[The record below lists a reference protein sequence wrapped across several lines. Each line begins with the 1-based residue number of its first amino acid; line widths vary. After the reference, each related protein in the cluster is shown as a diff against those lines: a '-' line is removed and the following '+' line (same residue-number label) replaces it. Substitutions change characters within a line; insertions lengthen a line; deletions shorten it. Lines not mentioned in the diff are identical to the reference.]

1 MINSD
6 QAFDYIPI
14 SMLNALAYC
23 PRRFGYEYL
32 QAEMLI
38 NEFVAEGKILH
49 SSVDSGGRSW
59 IDAGVQERAF
69 YVWNSH
75 LKIAGI
81 VDLLE
86 HRDGRLQPIE
96 YKRGKLGRWQNDHVQ
111 LCAQALCLEAMF
123 EIQIDQGYLF
133 SWANRRRETVTFDA
147 ELRNW
152 TQEIIA
158 AAHRI
163 SAEGLLPIPITQKAK
178 CRDCSL
184 QTLCLPAEVLLLQ
197 RRQLERPPTHDQV

>member
-49 SSVDSGGRSW
+49 GSVDSGGRSW
-59 IDAGVQERAF
+59 IDAGVQERSL

-86 HRDGRLQPIE
+86 QRDGRLQPIE
-96 YKRGKLGRWQNDHVQ
+96 YKRGKLGRWRN
-111 LCAQALCLEAMF
+111 
-123 EIQIDQGYLF
+123 DQGYLF
-133 SWANRRRETVTFDA
+133 SWANRRRETVVFDA

-152 TQEIIA
+152 TQEVIA

-163 SAEGLLPIPITQKAK
+163 SAEGILPPPITQKAK

-197 RRQLERPPTHDQV
+197 SRQLERPPPQD

>member
-6 QAFDYIPI
+6 QAFDFIPI

-32 QAEMLI
+32 QAEMLV

-49 SSVDSGGRSW
+49 GSVDSGGRSW
-59 IDAGVQERAF
+59 IDAGVQERSL
-69 YVWNSH
+69 YVWNND

-86 HRDGRLQPIE
+86 QRDGRLQPIE
-96 YKRGKLGRWQNDHVQ
+96 YKRGKLNRWRNDHVQ

-123 EIQIDQGYLF
+123 DSQIDQGYLF
-133 SWANRRRETVTFDA
+133 SWANRRRETVVFDV

-152 TQEIIA
+152 THESIA

-163 SAEGLLPIPITQKAK
+163 SAGGILPPPLTQKAK

-197 RRQLERPPTHDQV
+197 SRQLEHSPTHD